1 LLTVETFE
9 ENSAQF
15 PAIWRRAA
23 TSIRIHQKVP
33 HMRHFMPFTS
43 AMLDRN
49 ANEFKLPLSRKIS

>member
-15 PAIWRRAA
+15 SATWRHAA
-23 TSIRIHQKVP
+23 TPIRIHQKLP

-43 AMLDRN
+43 AMLDRK
-49 ANEFKLPLSRKIS
+49 ANEFKLPPSRKIS